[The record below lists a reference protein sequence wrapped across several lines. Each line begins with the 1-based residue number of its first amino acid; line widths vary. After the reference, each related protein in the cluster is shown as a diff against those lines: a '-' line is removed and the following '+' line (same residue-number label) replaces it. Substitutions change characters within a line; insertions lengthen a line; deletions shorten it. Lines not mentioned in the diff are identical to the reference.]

1 MHEMNPNQSELENV
15 ANDKPIIRKIKRK
28 IKRKLPVSSVPLQE
42 ANDESIPD
50 QGSNNANVLTVTT
63 SVEPE
68 KVKISEQKV
77 INKGTGAGGAKTNEN
92 GKKLEERV
100 RDFYTSKCSV
110 LKVLEKN
117 KNKYKVEEVSID
129 GRIFNRAPETAFR
142 NWDILNGFSK
152 DNEDYK
158 NRGLHGAKNPDD
170 ALIDMVDK
178 TIYWA
183 ESKVQEVGGS
193 KCEVLQTYNHKL
205 RNLRERYPEYTIN
218 YIYVLDRNFKKLCP
232 KEISYMIEDNIKI
245 VWGDD
250 ENFEES
256 LMSVIA

>member
-1 MHEMNPNQSELENV
+1 MNPNQSELENV

-28 IKRKLPVSSVPLQE
+28 IKRNLLIVPSVPLQK
-42 ANDESIPD
+42 ANDASIPD
-50 QGSNNANVLTVTT
+50 QGSNDANVPTVTT

>member
-1 MHEMNPNQSELENV
+1 MNQNQSELENV
-15 ANDKPIIRKIKRK
+15 ANDKPIKIKRK
-28 IKRKLPVSSVPLQE
+28 IKRKLLIVPSVPLQE
-42 ANDESIPD
+42 ANDASIPD
-50 QGSNNANVLTVTT
+50 QGNNDANVPTVTT

-100 RDFYTSKCSV
+100 RDYYTSRCSV

-117 KNKYKVEEVSID
+117 KNKFKVEEVSID
-129 GRIFNRAPETAFR
+129 GRIFNRTPEAAFKK
-142 NWDILNGFSK
+142 WDILNGFSK
-152 DNEDYK
+152 DNKDYQ
-158 NRGLHGAKNPDD
+158 NRGLHGTKKPDD
-170 ALIDMVDK
+170 ALIDMVNK
-178 TIYWA
+178 TIYWI
-183 ESKVQEVGGS
+183 ECKVQEVAGS

-245 VWGDD
+245 VWGND
-250 ENFEES
+250 ENFEER